1 MYRKEARRKAISP
14 IKKTI
19 TTSSLLPDEAY
30 ELLYT
35 IKSDYEDDI
44 EDLMS
49 DSKFIDWLI
58 YWLIDMS
65 DSKLICL

>member
-49 DSKFIDWLI
+49 DSKFID
-58 YWLIDMS
+58 
-65 DSKLICL
+65 